1 MKVFDLMKKVNVEKI
16 GIRLCKNIEDAKKKS
31 YEGTTI
37 KYQDELDDMPAE
49 YASYQIITSKV
60 KANTLF
66 CWCIKDSLTV
76 KDILKTDGYNVS
88 NCSEYL
94 TFYNYISE
102 YDALN
107 KNHEHSIKIEDLSG
121 IEECEVIDSVIYNDY
136 ADIYVFKDNI
146 RSNIFEKSYDS
157 EGLKLREL

>member
-1 MKVFDLMKKVNVEKI
+1 MKKVNVEKI

-37 KYQDELDDMPAE
+37 KYWDELDDMPAE

>member
-1 MKVFDLMKKVNVEKI
+1 MKVFNLMEKVNVEKI
-16 GIRLCKNIEDAKKKS
+16 GIRLCKNIEDAKKRS
-31 YEGTTI
+31 FENTSI
-37 KYQDELDDMPAE
+37 KYWGELDDMPAE
-49 YASYQIITSKV
+49 YASYQIISSNI

-66 CWCIKDSLTV
+66 CWCIKDSLKV
-76 KDILKTDGYNVS
+76 KDILKVGGYNIS

-94 TFYNYISE
+94 TFFNYISE

-107 KNHEHSIKIEDLSG
+107 KNHERSIKIEDLSG

-146 RSNIFEKSYDS
+146 RSNIFEKSFDD
-157 EGLKLREL
+157 ELEFREI